1 MSFRDGQC
9 VWSGETGKPSKMARA
24 WEFARII
31 LESSREQKGQEKVSI
46 IVKYHRGFKVI
57 LNGVEASAL
66 ISSIYCQ
73 RHTSRNSL
81 NCLLFLSK

>member
-1 MSFRDGQC
+1 MSFRDGSGM
-9 VWSGETGKPSKMARA
+9 WSGETGKPSKMARA

-57 LNGVEASAL
+57 LNGVVASAL
-66 ISSIYCQ
+66 ISSIYYQ
-73 RHTSRNSL
+73 RHINRNLL
-81 NCLLFLSK
+81 NLLFFLSK